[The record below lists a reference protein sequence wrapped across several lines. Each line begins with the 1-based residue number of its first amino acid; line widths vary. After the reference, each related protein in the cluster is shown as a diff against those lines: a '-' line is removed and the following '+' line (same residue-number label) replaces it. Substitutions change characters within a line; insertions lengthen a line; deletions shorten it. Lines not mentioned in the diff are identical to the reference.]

1 MIFATMSFMAQFLAA
16 CDNIFVKGVV
26 LAIAMDTF
34 LGCLRA
40 AKYHKWNSS
49 VGIDGGIRKAG
60 MLVSVLFLV
69 MVDML
74 LHFNALSLCGKDMQM
89 VLAQGGITNLG
100 VAEFFCIV
108 YIMYEATSILK
119 NMLLC
124 DLPVPAGLKDKL
136 AHWLAEMTEETK
148 VDIVAVVEE
157 ENKKRGAT

>member
-1 MIFATMSFMAQFLAA
+1 MIFENVSFLGQFLAA
-16 CDNIFVKGVV
+16 CNNIFVKGVV

-60 MLVSVLFLV
+60 MLVSVFFLV
-69 MVDML
+69 LVDML
-74 LHFNALSLCGKDMQM
+74 LNFNALTLCGSEMQT
-89 VLAQGGITNLG
+89 VLAQGGINNLG

-136 AHWLAEMTEETK
+136 AHWLAEMTEETNID
-148 VDIVAVVEE
+148 VVAVVEGRE
-157 ENKKRGAT
+157 HKKE

>member
-1 MIFATMSFMAQFLAA
+1 MMFENVMFLAKFLEA

-40 AKYHKWNSS
+40 AKFHKWNSS

-60 MLVSVLFLV
+60 MLVSVFFLV
-69 MVDML
+69 LVDML
-74 LHFNALSLCGKDMQM
+74 LHFNALGLCGSEMQGA
-89 VLAQGGITNLG
+89 LARAGITNLG

-108 YIMYEATSILK
+108 YVMYEATSILK

-124 DLPVPAGLKDKL
+124 GLPCPRGLKEKL

-148 VDIVAVVEE
+148 VDVVAVIEG
-157 ENKKRGAT
+157 ENKGGSK

>member
-1 MIFATMSFMAQFLAA
+1 MIFENVSFGGQFLAA
-16 CDNIFVKGVV
+16 CNNIFVKGVV

-60 MLVSVLFLV
+60 MLVSVFFLV
-69 MVDML
+69 LVDML
-74 LHFNALSLCGKDMQM
+74 LHFNALTLCGSEMQA
-89 VLAQGGITNLG
+89 VLAQGGINNLG

-136 AHWLAEMTEETK
+136 AHWLAEMTEETNID
-148 VDIVAVVEE
+148 VVAVVEGRE
-157 ENKKRGAT
+157 HKKE

>member
-1 MIFATMSFMAQFLAA
+1 MIFENVSFLGQFLAA
-16 CDNIFVKGVV
+16 CNNIFVKGVV

-60 MLVSVLFLV
+60 MLVSVFFLV
-69 MVDML
+69 LVDML
-74 LHFNALSLCGKDMQM
+74 LHFNALTLCGSEMQT
-89 VLAQGGITNLG
+89 VLAQGGINNLG

-136 AHWLAEMTEETK
+136 AHWLAEMTEETNID
-148 VDIVAVVEE
+148 VVAVVEGRE
-157 ENKKRGAT
+157 HKKE

>member
-1 MIFATMSFMAQFLAA
+1 MIFANMNFMARFLAA

-100 VAEFFCIV
+100 VAEFFCVV

-136 AHWLAEMTEETK
+136 AHWLADMTEETK

-157 ENKKRGAT
+157 DNKKRSTI

>member
-1 MIFATMSFMAQFLAA
+1 MIFENVSFLGQFLAA
-16 CDNIFVKGVV
+16 CNNIFVKGVV

-60 MLVSVLFLV
+60 MLVSVFFLV
-69 MVDML
+69 LVDML
-74 LHFNALSLCGKDMQM
+74 LHFNALTLCGSEMQA
-89 VLAQGGITNLG
+89 VLAQGGINNLG

-136 AHWLAEMTEETK
+136 AHWLAEMTEETNID
-148 VDIVAVVEE
+148 VVAVVEGRE
-157 ENKKRGAT
+157 QKKE

>member
-1 MIFATMSFMAQFLAA
+1 M
-16 CDNIFVKGVV
+16 
-26 LAIAMDTF
+26 LAIAMVTF

-40 AKYHKWNSS
+40 AKFHKWNSS

-60 MLVSVLFLV
+60 MLVSVFFLV
-69 MVDML
+69 LVDML
-74 LHFNALSLCGKDMQM
+74 LHFNALGLCGSEMQGA
-89 VLAQGGITNLG
+89 LARAGITNLG

-108 YIMYEATSILK
+108 YVMYEATSIIK

-148 VDIVAVVEE
+148 VDVVAVVEGE
-157 ENKKRGAT
+157 KKK

>member
-1 MIFATMSFMAQFLAA
+1 MIFENVSFWGQFLAA
-16 CDNIFVKGVV
+16 CNNLFVKGVV

-60 MLVSVLFLV
+60 MLVSVFFLV
-69 MVDML
+69 LVDML
-74 LHFNALSLCGKDMQM
+74 LHFNALTLCGSEMQA
-89 VLAQGGITNLG
+89 VLAQGGINNLG

-136 AHWLAEMTEETK
+136 AHWLAEMTEETNID
-148 VDIVAVVEE
+148 VVAVVEGRE
-157 ENKKRGAT
+157 HKKE

>member
-1 MIFATMSFMAQFLAA
+1 MIFENVSFLGQFLSA
-16 CDNIFVKGVV
+16 CNNIFVKGVV

-60 MLVSVLFLV
+60 MLVSVFFLV
-69 MVDML
+69 LVDML
-74 LHFNALSLCGKDMQM
+74 LHFNALTLCGSEMQA
-89 VLAQGGITNLG
+89 VLAQGGINNLG

-124 DLPVPAGLKDKL
+124 DLPVPSGLKDKL
-136 AHWLAEMTEETK
+136 AHWLAEMTEETSID
-148 VDIVAVVEE
+148 VVAMVEGQE
-157 ENKKRGAT
+157 HKKE

>member
-1 MIFATMSFMAQFLAA
+1 MIFENVSFWGQFLAA
-16 CDNIFVKGVV
+16 CNNICVKGVV

-60 MLVSVLFLV
+60 MLVSVFFLV
-69 MVDML
+69 LVDML
-74 LHFNALSLCGKDMQM
+74 LHFNALTLCGSEMQA
-89 VLAQGGITNLG
+89 VLAQGGINNLG

-124 DLPVPAGLKDKL
+124 GLPVPAGLKDKL
-136 AHWLAEMTEETK
+136 AHWLAEMTEETNID
-148 VDIVAVVEE
+148 VVTVVEGQE
-157 ENKKRGAT
+157 HKKE

>member
-1 MIFATMSFMAQFLAA
+1 MVFENVMFLAKFLEA
-16 CDNIFVKGVV
+16 CNNIFVKGVV

-40 AKYHKWNSS
+40 AKFHKWNSS

-60 MLVSVLFLV
+60 MLVSVFFLV
-69 MVDML
+69 LVDML
-74 LHFNALSLCGKDMQM
+74 LHFNALGLCGSEMQGA
-89 VLAQGGITNLG
+89 LAQAGITNLG

-108 YIMYEATSILK
+108 YVMYEATSIIK

-148 VDIVAVVEE
+148 VDIVAVVEGE
-157 ENKKRGAT
+157 KKGGSK

>member
-1 MIFATMSFMAQFLAA
+1 
-16 CDNIFVKGVV
+16 
-26 LAIAMDTF
+26 
-34 LGCLRA
+34 
-40 AKYHKWNSS
+40 
-49 VGIDGGIRKAG
+49 
-60 MLVSVLFLV
+60 
-69 MVDML
+69 
-74 LHFNALSLCGKDMQM
+74 M

-100 VAEFFCIV
+100 VAEFFCVV

-157 ENKKRGAT
+157 DNKKRSTI

>member
-1 MIFATMSFMAQFLAA
+1 MNFTSFGFMAQFLAA

-26 LAIAMDTF
+26 LAIAMDTL

-60 MLVSVLFLV
+60 MLVSVFFLV
-69 MVDML
+69 LVDML
-74 LHFNALSLCGKDMQM
+74 LHFNALGLCGSEMQEI
-89 VLAQGGITNLG
+89 LSRGGITNLG

-136 AHWLAEMTEETK
+136 AHWLVEMTEETNID
-148 VDIVAVVEE
+148 VVAVVEGE
-157 ENKKRGAT
+157 AAGKKD

>member
-1 MIFATMSFMAQFLAA
+1 MIFENVSFLGQFLSA
-16 CDNIFVKGVV
+16 CNNIFVKGVV

-60 MLVSVLFLV
+60 MLVSVFFLV
-69 MVDML
+69 LVDML
-74 LHFNALSLCGKDMQM
+74 LHFNALTLCGSEMQA
-89 VLAQGGITNLG
+89 VLAQGGINNLG

-136 AHWLAEMTEETK
+136 AHWLAEMTEETNID
-148 VDIVAVVEE
+148 VVAVVEGQE
-157 ENKKRGAT
+157 HKKE

>member
-1 MIFATMSFMAQFLAA
+1 MIFENVSFGGQFLAA
-16 CDNIFVKGVV
+16 CNNIFVKGVV

-60 MLVSVLFLV
+60 MLVSVFFLV
-69 MVDML
+69 LVDML
-74 LHFNALSLCGKDMQM
+74 LHFNALTLCGSEMQA
-89 VLAQGGITNLG
+89 VLAQGGINNLG

-136 AHWLAEMTEETK
+136 AHWLAEMTEETNID
-148 VDIVAVVEE
+148 VVAVVEGRE
-157 ENKKRGAT
+157 QKKK

>member
-1 MIFATMSFMAQFLAA
+1 MIFENVSFGGQFLAA
-16 CDNIFVKGVV
+16 CNNIFVKGVV

-60 MLVSVLFLV
+60 MLVSVFFLV
-69 MVDML
+69 LVDML
-74 LHFNALSLCGKDMQM
+74 LHFNALTLCGSEMQA
-89 VLAQGGITNLG
+89 VLAQGGINNLG

-136 AHWLAEMTEETK
+136 AHWLAEMIEET
-148 VDIVAVVEE
+148 DIDVVAVVEGRE
-157 ENKKRGAT
+157 QEKK

>member
-1 MIFATMSFMAQFLAA
+1 MIFENVSFLGQFLAA

-60 MLVSVLFLV
+60 MLVSVFFLV
-69 MVDML
+69 LVDML
-74 LHFNALSLCGKDMQM
+74 LHFNMLSFCGDEMQT
-89 VLAQGGITNLG
+89 VLAQAGISNLG

-136 AHWLAEMTEETK
+136 AHWLAEMTEETNID
-148 VDIVAVVEE
+148 VVAVVEGQG
-157 ENKKRGAT
+157 NKKE

>member
-1 MIFATMSFMAQFLAA
+1 MIFENIDFLGQFLAA

-60 MLVSVLFLV
+60 MLVSVFFLV
-69 MVDML
+69 LVDML
-74 LHFNALSLCGKDMQM
+74 LHFNALALCGDEMQA
-89 VLAQGGITNLG
+89 VLAQGGVTNLG

-136 AHWLAEMTEETK
+136 AHWLVEMTEETNID
-148 VDIVAVVEE
+148 VVAVVEGKE
-157 ENKKRGAT
+157 KKKA